1 MTPRRLLVLAA
12 AVLAW
17 QSTPVTLAR
26 APVVDSSWRAQW
38 IADPTAPAQ
47 EAGVYH
53 FRKDFELV
61 ARPDRFVVRI
71 SADNRYRL
79 FVNEVEVSNGPA
91 RSDLMH
97 WRYETVDIA
106 GQLHP
111 GHNVVAALV
120 WNFGQNRRAAQLSLR
135 TAFLMQGKMR
145 NRICGRHRAELES
158 TA

>member
-1 MTPRRLLVLAA
+1 MLTTNPVSRVLMTPRRLLVVAA

-26 APVVDSSWRAQW
+26 APVVDGSWRAQW

-61 ARPDRFVVRI
+61 ARPDRFVVRV

-91 RSDLMH
+91 GSCILGTTSSRRSYGTL
-97 WRYETVDIA
+97 VGIA
-106 GQLHP
+106 L
-111 GHNVVAALV
+111 
-120 WNFGQNRRAAQLSLR
+120 RRNSARVPLS
-135 TAFLMQGKMR
+135 
-145 NRICGRHRAELES
+145 
-158 TA
+158 